1 MGPRRLGLDARDYGR
16 SLLWASLLAA
26 PLLATAALVDQQSP
40 SLVVGLL
47 LKASLAC
54 AVVTILAAPVVLR
67 RRLSLRAIAT
77 EGLVGW
83 PFRSLSALDVEAEAR

>member
-1 MGPRRLGLDARDYGR
+1 
-16 SLLWASLLAA
+16 
-26 PLLATAALVDQQSP
+26 
-40 SLVVGLL
+40 VVGLL

-54 AVVTILAAPVVLR
+54 AVATILAAPVVLR

-83 PFRSLSALDVEAEAR
+83 PFKSLSALDVEAEAR